1 MSKGKILLFSQF
13 FGGLFALLIVILLIV
28 NKTKSV
34 NDSGLGHNTIK
45 KMDRHEKGK
54 VFFSSLI
61 EALETHLISNDKK
74 KYYWLGASQLYA
86 INDYKYGDRAAP
98 YVVFDTLKSQGARL
112 LTISHPNGYPAE
124 HLIIASYILSNVT
137 VDGLV
142 IGAVYDDMREQNIRR
157 EIADALKNKNTRR
170 VLSESKIGRKLLF
183 EAEGVLKLARFK
195 KEDYKVSLNLMER
208 SEQAIIRILEKYF
221 KVESIREEGRG
232 QITLSL
238 IRLRQF
244 LEGLRARYTRDI
256 SNYRYPIPD
265 NQYQTN
271 LDSWT
276 ELLKLASRKK
286 VPFLVYIAPRPTD
299 FFPYNQIKYD
309 KFKKTISDLTQYY
322 GGTFI
327 NLEDL
332 IPSKY
337 FGFVDTNFGFLVRD
351 PFHIQGVGHSLLAN
365 EIIKGIKNLRIKSVG
380 IK

>member
-45 KMDRHEKGK
+45 KMDQHEKGK

-124 HLIIASYILSNVT
+124 HLIIASHILSNVT

-170 VLSESKIGRKLLF
+170 VLSESKIGRKLLL
-183 EAEGVLKLARFK
+183 EAESVLKLARFK
-195 KEDYKVSLNLMER
+195 KQDYKVSLNLMER

-221 KVESIREEGRG
+221 KI
-232 QITLSL
+232 
-238 IRLRQF
+238 
-244 LEGLRARYTRDI
+244 
-256 SNYRYPIPD
+256 
-265 NQYQTN
+265 
-271 LDSWT
+271 
-276 ELLKLASRKK
+276 
-286 VPFLVYIAPRPTD
+286 
-299 FFPYNQIKYD
+299 
-309 KFKKTISDLTQYY
+309 
-322 GGTFI
+322 
-327 NLEDL
+327 
-332 IPSKY
+332 
-337 FGFVDTNFGFLVRD
+337 
-351 PFHIQGVGHSLLAN
+351 
-365 EIIKGIKNLRIKSVG
+365 
-380 IK
+380 

>member
-1 MSKGKILLFSQF
+1 
-13 FGGLFALLIVILLIV
+13 
-28 NKTKSV
+28 
-34 NDSGLGHNTIK
+34 
-45 KMDRHEKGK
+45 MDRHDKGT

-61 EALETHLISNDKK
+61 EALKTHLISNDKK
-74 KYYWLGASQLYA
+74 KYYWLGASQLYG

-124 HLIIASYILSNVT
+124 HLIIASHILSNVT

-256 SNYRYPIPD
+256 SNYKYPIPD

-271 LDSWT
+271 LDSWI

-351 PFHIQGVGHSLLAN
+351 PFHVQGVGHSLLAN
-365 EIIKGIKNLRIKSVG
+365 EIIKGIKKLRIKSVG